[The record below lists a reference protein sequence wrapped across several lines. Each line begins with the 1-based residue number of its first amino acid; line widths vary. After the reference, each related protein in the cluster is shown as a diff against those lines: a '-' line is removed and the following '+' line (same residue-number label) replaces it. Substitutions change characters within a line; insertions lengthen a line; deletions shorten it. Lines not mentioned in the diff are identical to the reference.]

1 MLFLQLVE
9 NDLKKYFSLA
19 ISVDCAVFG
28 FDDDDLKILLIER
41 GEDPYDGYWALP
53 GNLVSKDENINSAVD
68 RVLLE
73 LTGLEDI
80 YFDQV
85 KTFGEVDRHPLGRV
99 ITIAYN
105 SLVKIS
111 DYKLNPS
118 SFANEAK
125 WISVSKAKNLAFD
138 HKEIL
143 NACLDKLQKSVRV
156 KPIGFELLPKQF
168 TLSVLQ
174 SLYEAILN
182 VELDKRN
189 FRKKILQMNFL
200 KDTGI
205 LQQNVSHRPAK
216 LFEFDEN
223 KYKMLIE
230 KGFHFEV

>member
-1 MLFLQLVE
+1 MKNE
-9 NDLKKYFSLA
+9 LKKYYSLA
-19 ISVDCAVFG
+19 VSVDCAVFG

-41 GEDPYDGYWALP
+41 GEEPYSGYWALP
-53 GNLVSKDENINSAVD
+53 GNLVSLDENINAAVD
-68 RVLLE
+68 RVLFE
-73 LTGLEDI
+73 LTGLKDI

-85 KTFGEVDRHPLGRV
+85 KTFGKVDRHPDGRV

-105 SLVKIS
+105 TLVKIS

-125 WISVSKAKNLAFD
+125 WISISKAKNLAFD

-143 NACLDKLQKSVRV
+143 DACLDKLQRSVRV

-168 TLSVLQ
+168 TLTELQ

-200 KDTGI
+200 KDTNI

-223 KYKMLIE
+223 KYKSLID